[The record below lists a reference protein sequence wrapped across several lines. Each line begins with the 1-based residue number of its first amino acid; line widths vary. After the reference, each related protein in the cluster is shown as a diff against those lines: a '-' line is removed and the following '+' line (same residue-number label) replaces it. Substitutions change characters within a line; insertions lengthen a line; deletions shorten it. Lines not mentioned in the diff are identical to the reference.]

1 MVPPSDSPGS
11 ASGAPP
17 LDPTKSSPPS
27 FDETINAALHTLSD
41 VESAEK
47 NPGGT
52 VAPALSD
59 ASRRA
64 LRELRSVDGPAFDVK
79 RTLGEGGMG
88 IVHVAQQRS
97 LGREVAIK
105 TLKPEFAQEE
115 LILKVLQE
123 AWVTGR
129 LEHPNVVPVYDI
141 VVDAEGRPQI
151 VLKKIDGQPWDQ
163 LMHSETDVRK
173 KFRAGD
179 LLDWNLQIV
188 IEICQAVR
196 FAHARGFVHRDLKPE
211 NVMVGEFGEVY
222 VLDWG
227 IAVAVEDDG
236 SGRFPLA
243 RDAVHM
249 AGTPCYMAPEQ
260 LGGEQSLITER
271 TDVYLIGAMLY
282 EVLTGRAPHQGETLR
297 EILGS
302 VLRSPPGVPDHVSG
316 ELARIV
322 QRAMDADPDARFET
336 VEQLRL
342 AVEGYLQHR
351 GSRRIAKK
359 ADERARLLADAL
371 GMGCR

>member
-222 VLDWG
+222 VLD
-227 IAVAVEDDG
+227 
-236 SGRFPLA
+236 
-243 RDAVHM
+243 
-249 AGTPCYMAPEQ
+249 
-260 LGGEQSLITER
+260 
-271 TDVYLIGAMLY
+271 
-282 EVLTGRAPHQGETLR
+282 
-297 EILGS
+297 
-302 VLRSPPGVPDHVSG
+302 
-316 ELARIV
+316 
-322 QRAMDADPDARFET
+322 
-336 VEQLRL
+336 
-342 AVEGYLQHR
+342 
-351 GSRRIAKK
+351 
-359 ADERARLLADAL
+359 
-371 GMGCR
+371 